1 MAVLLIR
8 GWVVVGALTARMHA
22 LGDIVD
28 PVGYTGLGGH
38 EALVGFGGVIVLGHV
53 LV

>member
-1 MAVLLIR
+1 MAVVIR
-8 GWVVVGALTARMHA
+8 GWVVVGALTARLHA
-22 LGDIVD
+22 LRDIVD

-38 EALVGFGGVIVLGHV
+38 EPLVGFGGEIVLGHV